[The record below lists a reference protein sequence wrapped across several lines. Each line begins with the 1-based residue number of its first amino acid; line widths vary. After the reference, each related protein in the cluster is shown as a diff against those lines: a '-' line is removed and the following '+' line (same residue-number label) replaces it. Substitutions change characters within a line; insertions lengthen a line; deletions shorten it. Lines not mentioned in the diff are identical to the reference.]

1 MPASVCKINV
11 SEFFQYFCL
20 ESRSTDSLVYFFLDV
35 FAVMPVPISP
45 LVQVL
50 TPGRCAGWMLN
61 FVDVGYRGLLVKN
74 GRLIHQMAPGRYF
87 HFACPGL
94 EQCKLILVD
103 MRTHNLEAVAH
114 QDFLSRDQ
122 GVVNLSLNV
131 SYQVLDAIQI
141 GLRLSE
147 PLTSLAAI
155 VKDVVGMAISQVE
168 GQMLLSTGRGYI
180 RESLLAQASEIAK
193 LGFQIEDVRLDEI
206 SFQAKVDRHTQADWF
221 NAHPAELVST
231 NYLEPTLNPLGTSN
245 LPLVETDTVG
255 SRANFNHCSLVHQKS
270 GKKFSLASLLSTKS
284 MLALGRELDN
294 DFVIPDREC
303 SRHHAQVFQS
313 QGVYYLID
321 VGSTNGTYVDGKR
334 LVPQNPMRLRSGTTV
349 QIGQQTWRFEEK
361 ILYLWKR

>member
-1 MPASVCKINV
+1 MVEFCSIPGFGSLIHFPFDAS
-11 SEFFQYFCL
+11 
-20 ESRSTDSLVYFFLDV
+20 
-35 FAVMPVPISP
+35 AVMSVPISP

-50 TPGRCAGWMLN
+50 TPSRFAGWMLN
-61 FVDVGYRGLLVKN
+61 FVDAGYRGLLIKN
-74 GRLIHQMAPGRYF
+74 GRLVHQMAPGRYF

-103 MRTHNLEAVAH
+103 MRTHNLEVVSR

-131 SYQVLDAIQI
+131 SYQVLDAIKI

-155 VKDVVGMAISQVE
+155 VKDGVGTAISKVD
-168 GQMLLSTGRGYI
+168 GQILLRSGRRYI
-180 RESLLAQASEIAK
+180 RESLLAQASEIAE
-193 LGFQIEDVRLDEI
+193 LGFQIADVRLDEI
-206 SFQAKVDRHTQADWF
+206 SFQAKVGRHTQADLL
-221 NAHPAELVST
+221 NTHPAELVST
-231 NYLEPTLNPLGTSN
+231 SYLEPTQNPLSASH
-245 LPLVETDTVG
+245 LPPVETDTVG
-255 SRANFNHCSLVHQKS
+255 SRANFSHCSLVHQKS
-270 GKKFSLASLLSTKS
+270 GEKFSLASLLSTKS
-284 MLALGRELDN
+284 TLALGRELDN

-303 SRHHAQVFQS
+303 SRHHAQVFQF
-313 QGVYYLID
+313 QGIYYLID

-349 QIGQQTWRFEEK
+349 QMGQQTWQFEEK